1 MKKIYKIDAPRDIA
15 FKRVIAALK
24 NKSPLGKKR
33 YDGLSFETFF
43 PVNLSFETFFPVK
56 KIRTSYMF
64 QKRASET
71 QVFSCG
77 ESEDVSDEGNTKTS
91 FKSYVDYSF
100 CKDDDDD
107 SKTVVVATF
116 KNKRKKIE
124 FIDVFAA
131 VCPLIV
137 FLFGLL
143 SSYALSD
150 DGNIFV
156 DPVLYLSFAL
166 SAALE
171 AFFLYVLRSK
181 EPHFDPAERLERLV
195 DEAFAEIEDCKC
207 IEVQK

>member
-1 MKKIYKIDAPRDIA
+1 MKKIYKIDASLDLA
-15 FKRVIAALK
+15 YNHVAAALK

-43 PVNLSFETFFPVK
+43 SVK

-107 SKTVVVATF
+107 SNTVVVATF
-116 KNKRKKIE
+116 KNNRKKIE

>member
-15 FKRVIAALK
+15 FKRVIVALK

-33 YDGLSFETFF
+33 YDG
-43 PVNLSFETFFPVK
+43 LSFETFFPVK

-116 KNKRKKIE
+116 KNNRKKIE
-124 FIDVFAA
+124 FIDFFAA

-150 DGNIFV
+150 DGNICRPRVVFV
-156 DPVLYLSFAL
+156 LCAVSCP
-166 SAALE
+166 
-171 AFFLYVLRSK
+171 
-181 EPHFDPAERLERLV
+181 
-195 DEAFAEIEDCKC
+195 
-207 IEVQK
+207 